1 MVYLHDGSSDYF
13 VFDQWLHDDLK
24 LDFPELFYFSYQF
37 FYYGESSIIFA
48 TCKSNKILPSESCPL
63 YSHLLELKYQAPYWE
78 LHREFLGSIF

>member
-48 TCKSNKILPSESCPL
+48 TCKSKLIRFFPQKAALSTHTCLN
-63 YSHLLELKYQAPYWE
+63 
-78 LHREFLGSIF
+78 